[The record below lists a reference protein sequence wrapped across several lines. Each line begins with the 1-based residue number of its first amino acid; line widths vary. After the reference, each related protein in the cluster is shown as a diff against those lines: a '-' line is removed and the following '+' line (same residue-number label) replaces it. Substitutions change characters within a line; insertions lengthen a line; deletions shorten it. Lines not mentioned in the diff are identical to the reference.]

1 MHPDN
6 DKMMEKKPIIIYWEN
21 FSFFFFTVAKRDVIG
36 NLSFKIIIGARCTA
50 LKSIHYIWDK
60 QEQDH

>member
-21 FSFFFFTVAKRDVIG
+21 FSFFFTVVKRDVIG
-36 NLSFKIIIGARCTA
+36 NLSFKIIIVARCAA

>member
-6 DKMMEKKPIIIYWEN
+6 DKMMEKNRSLFIEKILG
-21 FSFFFFTVAKRDVIG
+21 FFFTVAKRDVIG
-36 NLSFKIIIGARCTA
+36 NLSFKIIIGARCAA

>member
-1 MHPDN
+1 MHLDN

-21 FSFFFFTVAKRDVIG
+21 FNFFFYSRKRDVIG
-36 NLSFKIIIGARCTA
+36 NLSFKIIIGARCVA
-50 LKSIHYIWDK
+50 LKSIHYIWDR